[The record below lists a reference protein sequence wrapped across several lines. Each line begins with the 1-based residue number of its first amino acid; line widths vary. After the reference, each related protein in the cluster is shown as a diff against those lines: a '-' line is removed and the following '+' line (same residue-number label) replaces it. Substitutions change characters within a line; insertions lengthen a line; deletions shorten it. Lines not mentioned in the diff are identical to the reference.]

1 MRLKEKTRDILR
13 VVFSAAISACVFLMF
28 VFGFIKLCE
37 KTDEAN
43 YRSAETKQSK
53 IPYSK
58 EIPENITVSIRF
70 FDGSKTLAEFDFKNL
85 RLILKEGES
94 KTKADRYLNVSE
106 NSAAEIIDGIGG
118 IEIRGM
124 RLTGVQ
130 AAEQYKCGA
139 LNKKQII
146 EGFFKK
152 APDNLTESKIS
163 DILNSCETDITALDA
178 YYWGELIPKLCKNA
192 SYN

>member
-1 MRLKEKTRDILR
+1 MRLKEKTKDILR
-13 VVFSAAISACVFLMF
+13 AVFSAAISACVFLMF

-53 IPYSK
+53 IPYIR
-58 EIPENITVSIRF
+58 EIPENITVLIRF
-70 FDGSKTLAEFDFKNL
+70 FDGSVTLAEFDFKNSK
-85 RLILKEGES
+85 LILKENDSET
-94 KTKADRYLNVSE
+94 KTDRFLNVSE
-106 NSAAEIIDGIGG
+106 NSAAEIIDIIGG
-118 IEIRGM
+118 IETNGL

-130 AAEQYKCGA
+130 AVVQYRQEL

-146 EGFFKK
+146 EGFLKK
-152 APDNLTESKIS
+152 APDSLTENKIS
-163 DILNSCETDITALDA
+163 DILNSCETDITALDT
-178 YYWGELIPKLCKNA
+178 YYWGEHIPKLCKNS

>member
-1 MRLKEKTRDILR
+1 MRLKEKTKDILR

-28 VFGFIKLCE
+28 VFGFIKICE

-53 IPYSK
+53 IPYIR
-58 EIPENITVSIRF
+58 EIPENITVLIRF
-70 FDGSKTLAEFDFKNL
+70 FDGSVTLAEFDFKNSK
-85 RLILKEGES
+85 LILKENDSET
-94 KTKADRYLNVSE
+94 KTDRFLNVSE
-106 NSAAEIIDGIGG
+106 NSAAEIIDIIGG
-118 IEIRGM
+118 IETNGL

-130 AAEQYKCGA
+130 AVVHYRQEL

-146 EGFFKK
+146 ESFLKK
-152 APDNLTESKIS
+152 APDSLTENKIS

-178 YYWGELIPKLCKNA
+178 YYWGEYIPKLCKNS

>member
-1 MRLKEKTRDILR
+1 MRLKEKTKDILR

-53 IPYSK
+53 IPYIR
-58 EIPENITVSIRF
+58 EIPENITVLIRF
-70 FDGSKTLAEFDFKNL
+70 FDGSVTLAEFDFKNSK
-85 RLILKEGES
+85 LILKENES
-94 KTKADRYLNVSE
+94 ETKTDRFLNVSE
-106 NSAAEIIDGIGG
+106 NSAAEIIDIIGG
-118 IEIRGM
+118 IETSGL

-130 AAEQYKCGA
+130 AVVQYRQEL

-146 EGFFKK
+146 EGFLKK
-152 APDNLTESKIS
+152 APDSLTENKIS

-178 YYWGELIPKLCKNA
+178 YYWGEHIPKLCKNS

>member
-1 MRLKEKTRDILR
+1 MRLKEKTKDILR
-13 VVFSAAISACVFLMF
+13 AVFSAAISACVFLMF

-53 IPYSK
+53 IPYIR
-58 EIPENITVSIRF
+58 EIPENITVLIRF
-70 FDGSKTLAEFDFKNL
+70 FDGSVTLAEFDFKNSK
-85 RLILKEGES
+85 LILKENDSET
-94 KTKADRYLNVSE
+94 KTDRFLNVSE
-106 NSAAEIIDGIGG
+106 NSAAEIIDIIGG
-118 IEIRGM
+118 IETNGL

-130 AAEQYKCGA
+130 AVVQYRQEL

-146 EGFFKK
+146 EGFLKK
-152 APDNLTESKIS
+152 APDSLTENKIS

-178 YYWGELIPKLCKNA
+178 YYWGEHIPKLCKNS